1 MGGKA
6 YPKATE
12 LLILA
17 DAGGQQCQSVATVEG
32 RPTAFSRSH
41 GSLAPFLV
49 REVMDQGLFR
59 FSLRLPFLAAVAV
72 ISYQFLFLIHGNDRQ
87 PLG

>member
-1 MGGKA
+1 MYLHQGYYRWQSSRVMIDTHA
-6 YPKATE
+6 HPA
-12 LLILA
+12 LIPPYSI
-17 DAGGQQCQSVATVEG
+17 DPI
-32 RPTAFSRSH
+32 RDR
-41 GSLAPFLV
+41 LAPFLV